1 MRYVIGLTG
10 GIACGKSAVSHVLR
24 GLGAGIID
32 ADRIGHEV
40 LYAGQEAYS
49 QVVQAFGQE
58 ILNEQGEIDR
68 KRLGAMVFAE
78 KKKLSQLNSITH
90 PHIINNIVKQ
100 IEAGDGI
107 IVLDAALL
115 FETGLDALCD
125 EIWLV
130 TAKKE
135 EQLRRILLR
144 DGLSRQE
151 AERRVQSQGD
161 YAQKRGKAKHIID
174 NSGSLG
180 ELEREVKRLYQQVEE
195 ICAEKRK
202 RF

>member
-1 MRYVIGLTG
+1 MIGLTG

>member
-115 FETGLDALCD
+115 FETDLDALCD

-130 TAKKE
+130 MAKKE